1 MDKGKPMNGVKQD
14 ERLILPSLEIMQK
27 YNIPADDIRASAS
40 TDLDG
45 DANYRQ
51 GLLLLSDSNIYVL
64 KSAEI
69 SRSMHFENKI
79 CEPLSGEVLVYIIP
93 LNSISAAHV
102 ETKIASVTVVATVEG
117 EERLIANAS
126 NHCSAEVRRFVR
138 TLERAIGAISPNPQQ
153 DGRRERAKLPNGAP
167 QMGGPGRRMGPP
179 PSDKKLPLAEKF
191 GLFGRLLSFF
201 GSYKSSV
208 AIVLLC
214 FAATSLISLASPYL
228 SGTVLYG
235 QVLDGKLQDAA
246 WLPQSSAAT
255 ALIVLVIVM
264 LLVKLLTQAFNMW
277 HSIVTAKFVPKV
289 VRDIKNR
296 VFDSMNRLSISFF
309 QSRET
314 GMLMTRV
321 LDDADQVTM
330 LFIDMLPSTLVG
342 IITIIIAVVIMFT
355 VDVRLATVA
364 VILLPISAVI
374 SRLLMSKLWT
384 LHGRLHR
391 ANRKLSSAVND
402 NIVGARVVRAFGKQ
416 QGEMERFG
424 STNASVR
431 NAQVDIVNL
440 QSRLTAVFSF
450 VNGLTPMLVMGFA
463 SYLIL
468 SKIGDMDY
476 AKLITFTSY
485 VGMLSGPIESLSNFL
500 REWVNCMNSAQR
512 IFEII
517 DAKPEVAESE
527 NPIHLENI
535 RGDVEL
541 RGVCFAYDKGNPV
554 LSDVSFKVEQGKM
567 LGIVGRSGAGKST
580 LLNLITRLYDV
591 GEGQVLIDGV
601 DIRDIAMRDLRGLV
615 ALVSQETYI
624 FMGTVA
630 ENIAYAC
637 PNASPAD
644 IVNAAKAAC
653 AHDFI
658 MKLPDGYDTVIGTAG
673 RQLSGGERQRLS
685 IARAVLVNPKILML
699 DEATAAVDTETEIN
713 IQMALEELIKG
724 RTTLSVAHRLSTLRD
739 ADELVV
745 IENGKVAERG
755 THDELMKQ
763 EGIYFK
769 LAEIQ
774 RKALEYR
781 GIGG

>member
-1 MDKGKPMNGVKQD
+1 MLLMHSEV
-14 ERLILPSLEIMQK
+14 LQK
-27 YNIPADDIRASAS
+27 YGIPTDKIRSS
-40 TDLDG
+40 CPTDLDG

-51 GLLLLSDSNIYVL
+51 GLLLLSCDSLYIL
-64 KSAEI
+64 QSKEI
-69 SRSMHFENKI
+69 SRNISISSK
-79 CEPLSGEVLVYIIP
+79 EPAPLAGDFSLEIIP
-93 LNSISAAHV
+93 IDAITNITV
-102 ETKIASVTVVATVEG
+102 ETKVASVTVVATVDG
-117 EERLIANAS
+117 AERLIANSS
-126 NHCSAEVRRFVR
+126 NHCSAEVRRLVR
-138 TLERAIGAISPNPQQ
+138 MIERAIGKVAAEPENNGKAPT
-153 DGRRERAKLPNGAP
+153 ENGAP
-167 QMGGPGRRMGPP
+167 QYGGPGGPGRRMVPP
-179 PSDKKLPLAEKF
+179 PNAKKTSLAEKF

-201 GSYKSSV
+201 GPYKGSV
-208 AIVLLC
+208 TVVLLC
-214 FAATSLISLASPYL
+214 FCATSLISLASPYL

-235 QVLDGKLQDAA
+235 KVLADKLNEVA
-246 WLPQSSAAT
+246 WLPQNSAAS
-255 ALIVLVIVM
+255 ALLLLIAVM
-264 LLVKLLTQAFNMW
+264 ISVKILTQLFNMW
-277 HSIVTAKFVPKV
+277 HSYVTAKFVPKV
-289 VRDIKNR
+289 IRDIKNR

-321 LDDADQVTM
+321 LDDADQVTT
-330 LFIDMLPSTLVG
+330 LFIDMLPSTIVG
-342 IITIIIAVVIMFT
+342 VITILIAVVIMYS
-355 VDVRLATVA
+355 VDALLATVA
-364 VILLPISAVI
+364 VILLPLSAI
-374 SRLLMSKLWT
+374 LSAFLMSKLWT

-402 NIVGARVVRAFGKQ
+402 NITGARVVRAFGKQ
-416 QGEMERFG
+416 EGEMSRFG
-424 STNASVR
+424 AINEGVR
-431 NAQVDIVNL
+431 NVQVDIVNL
-440 QSRLTAVFSF
+440 QSKLTAVFSF
-450 VNGLTPMLVMGFA
+450 VNGLVPLLVMGFA
-463 SYLIL
+463 GYLIL
-468 SKIGDMDY
+468 NRIGDMDY
-476 AKLITFTSY
+476 AKLITFTGY
-485 VGMLSGPIESLSNFL
+485 VGMLSGPVESISNFL

-517 DAKPEVAESE
+517 DAKPDVAESE

-541 RGVCFAYDKGNPV
+541 KGVCFAYDKGNPV
-554 LSDVSFKVEQGKM
+554 LTDVSFKVEHGKM

-601 DIRDIAMRDLRGLV
+601 DIRDIAMADLRGLV

-637 PNASPAD
+637 PDATPAD

-699 DEATAAVDTETEIN
+699 DEATAAVDTETERN
-713 IQMALEELIKG
+713 IQTALEELIKG

-739 ADELVV
+739 ADELIV
-745 IENGKVAERG
+745 IENGKVAEQG
-755 THDELMKQ
+755 THDELMAK